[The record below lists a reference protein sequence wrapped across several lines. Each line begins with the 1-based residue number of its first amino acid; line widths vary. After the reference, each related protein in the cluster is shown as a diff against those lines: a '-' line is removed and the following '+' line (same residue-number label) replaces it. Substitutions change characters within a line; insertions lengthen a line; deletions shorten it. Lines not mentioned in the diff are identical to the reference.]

1 MVVYM
6 RLTNSELKQVTGGVS
21 FWAVIAGIAGF
32 IFGLGVVDGYT
43 RPVKCRR

>member
-6 RLTNSELKQVTGGVS
+6 RLNNSELKQVTGGVS
-21 FWAVIAGIAGF
+21 FWAIVAGIAGF

-43 RPVKCRR
+43 RPVKCRK

>member
-21 FWAVIAGIAGF
+21 FWAVIAGI

>member
-6 RLTNSELKQVTGGVS
+6 RLNNSELKQVTGGVS
-21 FWAVIAGIAGF
+21 FWAIVAGIAGF